1 MSLLCGISA
10 FSLAS
15 TDGEQIEIVITDKG
29 TVPSGPTHR
38 TPSRIPMECYY
49 DSGMNCVLV
58 KFKSAVGEVMI
69 DLYNSMTGESVN
81 VTVLANG
88 TQIIPCPG
96 DDGYCTITFILSNGK
111 QYFGDFL
118 L

>member
-1 MSLLCGISA
+1 MIKRIILFLSLLCGISA

-49 DSGMNCVLV
+49 DSGMNCFWSNL
-58 KFKSAVGEVMI
+58 KA
-69 DLYNSMTGESVN
+69 LSVR
-81 VTVLANG
+81 
-88 TQIIPCPG
+88 
-96 DDGYCTITFILSNGK
+96 
-111 QYFGDFL
+111 
-118 L
+118 